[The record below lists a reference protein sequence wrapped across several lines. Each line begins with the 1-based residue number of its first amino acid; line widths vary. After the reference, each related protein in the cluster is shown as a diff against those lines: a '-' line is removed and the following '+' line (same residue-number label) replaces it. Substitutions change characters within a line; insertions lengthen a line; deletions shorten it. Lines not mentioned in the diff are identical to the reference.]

1 VVSPRGRRARRC
13 RHTRRGDRPRA
24 ERRRRGDRPRAERP
38 RPWPL
43 GVRSAEVYIL
53 YM

>member
-13 RHTRRGDRPRA
+13 RHT
-24 ERRRRGDRPRAERP
+24 RRGDRPRAERP